1 MIHFI
6 VQVLTLIHIRLVLSL
21 PMSKV
26 LESEDESDPQNPL
39 LVAVSSEARQ
49 PVRRFHCTNEA
60 VGPPSVQHSS
70 AHRIRRHRQLPFPSN
85 KPVSLSLAT
94 HAGSTSH
101 PLFQDPE
108 PTPDRARDRRR
119 AVRLAWEKL
128 LRWSRSWRSK
138 AKTDVLVR
146 TKQGLQN
153 GFKFGFFFSLLS
165 HVAYFWPW
173 ISLKRSKPSTG
184 SK

>member
-70 AHRIRRHRQLPFPSN
+70 AHRIGRHRQLPRPGPPRCGLGRVRFR
-85 KPVSLSLAT
+85 
-94 HAGSTSH
+94 
-101 PLFQDPE
+101 
-108 PTPDRARDRRR
+108 PDRRVGDDADTD
-119 AVRLAWEKL
+119 ANDGDASGCVKL
-128 LRWSRSWRSK
+128 HTAQIRG
-138 AKTDVLVR
+138 D
-146 TKQGLQN
+146 
-153 GFKFGFFFSLLS
+153 
-165 HVAYFWPW
+165 
-173 ISLKRSKPSTG
+173 
-184 SK
+184 